1 MKYDKIVNWGTKNGG
16 LKLDNFNVMCFMV
29 ICMIPIAG
37 QIIFLIFLGFA
48 IYERKTYY
56 FKRSSSTS
64 SSAQHDIKKTKKEIC
79 EGNKQRKFEFKCI
92 CDWSKDDKYGFIP
105 NTKCPVHGKETK
117 LKLSKTVP
125 YKSRKISK

>member
-1 MKYDKIVNWGTKNGG
+1 MDRKEEMFICCQEQNFSAEYNGMIAFDLGVVIKIQKILDKENSQK
-16 LKLDNFNVMCFMV
+16 
-29 ICMIPIAG
+29 
-37 QIIFLIFLGFA
+37 
-48 IYERKTYY
+48 
-56 FKRSSSTS
+56 S